1 MRLLHRLV
9 SFLHSTPF
17 VGADVYR
24 DVTINT
30 TTPIHTGEQIY
41 LRENFKELIE
51 TKAVNV
57 LGPDPM
63 DVGGLFEMKWIAEY
77 ADMHGLQFAPH
88 GTADGAFPE
97 EQTLGCWFALNLS
110 YR

>member
-1 MRLLHRLV
+1 LPLTLTAV
-9 SFLHSTPF
+9 QCSTPF

-30 TTPIHTGEQIY
+30 STPIHTGEQIY

-57 LGPDPM
+57 LGPDPL
-63 DVGGLFEMKWIAEY
+63 DVGGTHSIVCTHA
-77 ADMHGLQFAPH
+77 GV
-88 GTADGAFPE
+88 
-97 EQTLGCWFALNLS
+97 
-110 YR
+110 

>member
-1 MRLLHRLV
+1 M
-9 SFLHSTPF
+9 
-17 VGADVYR
+17 
-24 DVTINT
+24 TIST

-57 LGPDPM
+57 LGPDPL

-88 GTADGAFPE
+88 GTADG
-97 EQTLGCWFALNLS
+97 TLSLD
-110 YR
+110 